1 MAKPVKAVRAIDID
15 EATLYRQSPAR
26 VISDGESSGLQIW
39 PEGRVEKY
47 SSHANDSSAEVA
59 YGRNWP
65 GADTQRQC
73 VNLSYTLTWRQ
84 IVGRGSVRIGLPCDL
99 FDMRRQG
106 L

>member
-73 VNLSYTLTWRQ
+73 VNLSYTLTGCQARPH
-84 IVGRGSVRIGLPCDL
+84 RAVRIESAFTFFDTCLP
-99 FDMRRQG
+99 RS
-106 L
+106 

>member
-73 VNLSYTLTWRQ
+73 VNLSYTSTGRQ
-84 IVGRGSVRIGLPCDL
+84 SAHWHRVRLNS
-99 FDMRRQG
+99 
-106 L
+106 

>member
-73 VNLSYTLTWRQ
+73 VNLSYTSTGRQ
-84 IVGRGSVRIGLPCDL
+84 SAHWHRVRLGPLSALSDA
-99 FDMRRQG
+99 
-106 L
+106 

>member
-84 IVGRGSVRIGLPCDL
+84 PIQAISVRIESPCQL
-99 FDMRRQG
+99 FDISRQRS
-106 L
+106 

>member
-73 VNLSYTLTWRQ
+73 VNLSYTLAGRQ
-84 IVGRGSVRIGLPCDL
+84 AARHKSVRIESPRPLIDAC
-99 FDMRRQG
+99 RQG
-106 L
+106 